1 MQEGRKTKID
11 NDQNDLSTFGLPKEY
26 LMKLFSGSDRS
37 KDIDEQDNRQ
47 AIMQQFMKKL
57 ENNSSRAD
65 IISWY
70 PQPNFKLPK

>member
-1 MQEGRKTKID
+1 MQEGRKIKID

-26 LMKLFSGSDRS
+26 LLKLFSGSDRS
-37 KDIDEQDNRQ
+37 KDKDEQDNRQ
-47 AIMQQFMKKL
+47 AIMQQFMKQL

-70 PQPNFKLPK
+70 PQPYFKLPN